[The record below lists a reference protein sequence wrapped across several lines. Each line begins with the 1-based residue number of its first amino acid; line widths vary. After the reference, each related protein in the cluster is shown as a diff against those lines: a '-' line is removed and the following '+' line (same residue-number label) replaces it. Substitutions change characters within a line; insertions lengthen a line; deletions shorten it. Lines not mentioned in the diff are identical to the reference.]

1 MTQEVST
8 LLDLSNRFRI
18 SYLELVLF
26 FFLLEPQCLIV

>member
-18 SYLELVLF
+18 LYLELVL